1 MESSSTDPIICLPFC
16 PHLLVGFSGLPILSH
31 WIILLSMQYR
41 TLGKTG
47 WKVSE
52 ISLGTW
58 QVGGRW
64 GEPFDERNAEQVLH
78 TAIDA
83 GINFI
88 DTADVYAD
96 GRSERTVAKVVRER
110 KERVYVATKCGRR
123 LSPHTAEAYTPQALR
138 KFVEDSLRNTG
149 FETLDLVQLH
159 CPPTPVYYR
168 PEVFELFDKLK
179 EEGKI
184 QYLGVSV
191 EKVEE
196 AIKAID
202 YPNVATVQIIFNLFR
217 QRPKDLFFHL
227 AKERNIG
234 IIVRV
239 PLASGLL
246 TGRFSRET
254 QFNPKDHRQANRN
267 GQLFDKGETFSGVPY
282 EIGLQAAE
290 ELKRQ
295 ITTPERPL
303 ALTALRWILDFPEV
317 GCVIPGASRKE
328 QIAQNIKASD
338 LPPLTPEE
346 HRRAKELYEKR
357 IKPYV
362 HYLW

>member
-1 MESSSTDPIICLPFC
+1 MN
-16 PHLLVGFSGLPILSH
+16 
-31 WIILLSMQYR
+31 YR

-47 WKVSE
+47 WQVSE

-64 GEPFDERNAEQVLH
+64 GEPFDEQNAEEVLH

-96 GRSERTVAKVVRER
+96 GRSERTVAKVVKQR
-110 KERVYVATKCGRR
+110 KEQVYIATKCGRR
-123 LSPHTAEAYTPQALR
+123 LSPHTAESYTPQTLR
-138 KFVEDSLRNTG
+138 KFVEDSLKNTG
-149 FETLDLVQLH
+149 LETLDLVQLH

-168 PEVFELFDKLK
+168 PEVFQLFDKLK
-179 EEGKI
+179 EEGKVRF
-184 QYLGVSV
+184 LGVSV

-196 AIKAID
+196 AIKAIE
-202 YPNVATVQIIFNLFR
+202 YPNVATVQIIFNIFR

-246 TGRFSRET
+246 TGKFNRET
-254 QFNPKDHRQANRN
+254 QFNPKDHRLTNRN
-267 GQLFDKGETFSGVPY
+267 GELFDKGETFSGVPY
-282 EIGLQAAE
+282 EIGIQAAE
-290 ELKRQ
+290 ELNRQ
-295 ITTPERPL
+295 IATPNRSL

-328 QIAQNIKASD
+328 QIAQNIRASE

-346 HRRAKELYEKR
+346 HRKAKELYDKR
-357 IKPYV
+357 IRPYV

>member
-1 MESSSTDPIICLPFC
+1 MN
-16 PHLLVGFSGLPILSH
+16 
-31 WIILLSMQYR
+31 YR

-47 WKVSE
+47 WQVSE

-64 GEPFDERNAEQVLH
+64 GEPFHEKNAEEVVH

-96 GRSERTVAKVVRER
+96 GRSERVVAKVVKQRTEH
-110 KERVYVATKCGRR
+110 VYIATKCGRR

-138 KFVEDSLRNTG
+138 KFVEDSLKNTG
-149 FETLDLVQLH
+149 LETLDLVQLH
-159 CPPTPVYYR
+159 CPPTPVYYH
-168 PEVFELFDKLK
+168 PEVFELFDRLK
-179 EEGKI
+179 EEGKVRF
-184 QYLGVSV
+184 LGVSV

-196 AIKAID
+196 AIKAIE
-202 YPNVATVQIIFNLFR
+202 YPNVATVQIIFNIFR
-217 QRPKDLFFHL
+217 QRPKDLFFPL

-246 TGRFSRET
+246 TGKFTRET
-254 QFNPKDHRQANRN
+254 QFNMRDHRLTNRN
-267 GQLFDKGETFSGVPY
+267 GELFDKGETFSGVPY
-282 EIGLQAAE
+282 EVGIQASE
-290 ELKRQ
+290 ELSRQ
-295 ITTPERPL
+295 ITTPQRPL

-328 QIAQNIKASD
+328 QIAQNIKASE
-338 LPPLTPEE
+338 LLPLTLEE
-346 HRRAKELYEKR
+346 HKRAKELYDRR
-357 IKPYV
+357 IRPYV

>member
-1 MESSSTDPIICLPFC
+1 MK
-16 PHLLVGFSGLPILSH
+16 
-31 WIILLSMQYR
+31 YR
-41 TLGKTG
+41 TLGKTSFQ
-47 WKVSE
+47 VSE

-58 QVGGRW
+58 QVGGKW
-64 GEPFDERNAEQVLH
+64 GEPFDEKNAEQVLH

-96 GRSERTVAKVVRER
+96 GCSERTVAKVVKQR
-110 KERVYVATKCGRR
+110 KERVYIATKCGRR
-123 LSPHTAEAYTPQALR
+123 LAPHTVESYSPQSLR
-138 KFVEDSLRNTG
+138 RFVEDSLKNTG
-149 FETLDLVQLH
+149 LETLDLVQLH

-168 PEVFELFDKLK
+168 PEVFELFDRLK
-179 EEGKI
+179 EEGKVRF
-184 QYLGVSV
+184 LGVSV

-196 AIKAID
+196 AIKAIE
-202 YPNVATVQIIFNLFR
+202 YPNVATVQIIFNIFR

-246 TGRFSRET
+246 TGKFTKET
-254 QFNPKDHRQANRN
+254 QFNSRDHRLVNRN
-267 GQLFDKGETFSGVPY
+267 GELFDKGETFSGVPY
-282 EIGLQAAE
+282 EIGIQAAE

-295 ITTPERPL
+295 IATPERPL

-328 QIAQNIKASD
+328 QITQNIKASE
-338 LPPLTPEE
+338 LPPLTSDE
-346 HRRAKELYEKR
+346 HKRAKELYDKR
-357 IKPYV
+357 IRPYV